1 MLAAATV
8 LVTPMILAVE
18 PVRLEILDQTYDHR
32 TQTAIMKESADKR
45 IRLAYSRT
53 NSFPPSCR
61 ESRCL
66 DVDSD

>member
-1 MLAAATV
+1 MLAAAV

-18 PVRLEILDQTYDHR
+18 PVRLEVPDQTYDHR
-32 TQTAIMKESADKR
+32 TQTATMANPDKR

-53 NSFPPSCR
+53 NSFPPNCR
-61 ESRCL
+61 DTHCL